1 MKKARLVHVVNYM
14 PERTINNAQFLQKLI
29 DEGIILP
36 EQDTLI
42 DNPFFKGVD
51 ERRFASPDYSSA
63 DLGECVL
70 KKLLYETGLAAHKL
84 DLILIHCMFHD
95 SFWPGIGSTVQFR
108 IGAKKAGFIHIDT
121 SCCSFITGLRTA
133 AAYIQSGQACNVAVL
148 TVTNFI
154 SRLPEFQKSTR
165 SFVLGDGATA
175 ALMQLDSMDSILAV
189 CERSFGQNYGLMR
202 FEPDVV
208 DGVFYN
214 YWERGCGPITVN
226 FTKELL
232 DKIKSNALS
241 IVPEMIAEA
250 LKKANLT
257 IDEVDCFITH
267 QPNDFF
273 IRSWRE
279 KIGIED
285 KQTHDTLKKYGNLFA
300 GSISVTLADALE
312 RKRLCSG
319 DRVALGTFSN
329 GGDFGASIILI
340 V

>member
-1 MKKARLVHVVNYM
+1 MKKARLVHVVHYM
-14 PERTINNAQFLQKLI
+14 PERIINNAQLMQQLI
-29 DEGIILP
+29 NEGVLSP
-36 EQDTLI
+36 EQDALI
-42 DNPFFKGVD
+42 DNPFFKGVE

-70 KKLLYETGLAAHKL
+70 KKLLHETGLAADKL
-84 DLILIHCMFHD
+84 DLILISCIFND
-95 SFWPGIGSTVQFR
+95 SFWPGIASTVQFR
-108 IGAKKAGFIHIDT
+108 TGAKQASFIHIDT

-133 AAYIQSGQACNVAVL
+133 ASYIKSGQARNVAVL

-154 SRLPEFQKSTR
+154 SRLPEFQKSPR

-175 ALMQLDSMDSILAV
+175 ALMRLDNRDSILAV

-202 FEPDVV
+202 FEPDMVG
-208 DGVFYN
+208 GVFYN

-232 DKIKSNALS
+232 DQIRSNALS
-241 IVPEMIAEA
+241 IVPNMIAEA
-250 LKKANLT
+250 LKQASLAIN
-257 IDEVDCFITH
+257 EVDCFITH
-267 QPNDFF
+267 QPNEFF

-279 KIGIED
+279 RIGIED
-285 KQTHDTLKKYGNLFA
+285 KQAHDTLKKYGNLFS

-312 RKRLCSG
+312 IKRLRAG

-329 GGDFGASIILI
+329 GGDFGASIILTL
-340 V
+340 